1 MKHENSS
8 ERVETPELMRIV
20 ESWES
25 VELEDA
31 REVNEKHSR
40 GQWSQ
45 VLSQEF
51 MKPENSCKIMEMTW
65 NYAYVYENLGTL

>member
-45 VLSQEF
+45 VLS
-51 MKPENSCKIMEMTW
+51 
-65 NYAYVYENLGTL
+65 